1 MTNEIKTNAIE
12 LTETELDAV
21 AGGAIV
27 IGDVTGFAQD
37 AFNSFFQKDTKVAQR
52 TFAGPDGSGTESA
65 TLISEIGSSAGQGI
79 FIGG

>member
-1 MTNEIKTNAIE
+1 MSE
-12 LTETELDAV
+12 LKSNLVELSDAELNDV
-21 AGGAIV
+21 AGGTIV

-65 TLISEIGSSAGQGI
+65 ALISEIKSAAGQMI
-79 FIGG
+79 VIG